1 MLDFSLVLIGLLG
14 LIFLLGVPYLLVSH
28 TRLKSQVRDLDAK
41 VRALQ
46 NSASGKQ
53 VSADLQTPEQQPNA
67 AAKPAVP
74 WGKAPDDATDA
85 TQIEDQAADVR
96 AAEDSTVSG
105 PFVAPAETE
114 QNAENFASVTPREP
128 SAPAPISE
136 TRADPSSDPAQSPRA
151 FVLRRDLVE
160 ALSGWLRENWV
171 LVAGAAS
178 LALAGLFMVQYGVEN
193 GLLTPFWRVMASL
206 GFGVALILGAE
217 TIRRR
222 MGDVT
227 DGAAQHL
234 PSALA
239 GAGVV
244 TLFAGLLSARVMY
257 QLIDPGPS
265 FVALCLVSLLALVLG
280 WFYGAF
286 LTALGLLGASAVPFL
301 VGGQSQDAW
310 MLYYYFALIATVGL
324 GVDTVKR
331 WAWISGLALA
341 APLTACL
348 LLYLSEGGEP
358 HFLTALLAITAAAVI
373 LPGRNLWPC
382 HGGPAVVEVFLPHQ
396 GRRTYPEFPTRISAV
411 AICAAAAAALL
422 VAVQADQAAEVVFAL
437 LTLVTLL
444 LASVLWMRHAPAL
457 FDHALVPGLAILAVV
472 LLEGLNFGP
481 LFREFTAAI
490 TRPPETPAPQILWLL
505 VAIAALGSGL
515 AYLRM
520 QWSLTGPDGESQEPE
535 AYSSAN
541 LPVFWALCAAS
552 FAPALLLILE
562 FTWRPAAVHGLYTWA
577 LVVLTMAAG
586 MTFLTERA
594 ARGPRGGQREMRVAL
609 LAISALTLIAFA
621 LFLVLAQTALTLALA
636 VMVLLVVLID
646 RKYDLP
652 GLALFVQIAV
662 AVIVYRLVLDPG
674 VTWALDRDYID
685 EGWQYVTPLSQIALG
700 YLGSLALLG
709 AGWFV
714 TRQQLREKTTLVLES
729 AATLI
734 GAVFFAVLILRLL
747 PEQLRYSHAGI
758 GLMATVWVASLVNQL
773 HRLRLSGRFSALLRG
788 ILILG
793 YGVAA
798 LGCIGGLLVFAN
810 PLLASGEIV
819 RGPLILDSLAAA
831 YLPLAAICA
840 AAALRLDHL
849 NRWVRT
855 GFGLAAS
862 VLAVIYITLEIRRFW
877 RGNNLSLPGVIDAEL
892 YSYTVALLVASGGV
906 LMLAFWRRSDLLRRL
921 AMAGVVLTIAKV
933 FLVDMSGLSGLTRVF
948 SFMGLGLALVGLAW
962 LNRIMNAQWDKG
974 KIQPER
980 QKT

>member
-1 MLDFSLVLIGLLG
+1 MLDFGLGLIGLLG
-14 LIFLLGVPYLLVSH
+14 LLFLLGVPYLLVSH
-28 TRLKSQVRDLDAK
+28 TRLKSQVRALEAK
-41 VRALQ
+41 MRSLQ
-46 NSASGKQ
+46 SSLSNSK
-53 VSADLQTPEQQPNA
+53 VSAELQTPQQEA
-67 AAKPAVP
+67 ALSAKSADP
-74 WGKAPDDATDA
+74 WGEARQEETTA
-85 TQIEDQAADVR
+85 TQIEDRVEDDRGGSEGLLPPTQA
-96 AAEDSTVSG
+96 EQSTG
-105 PFVAPAETE
+105 A
-114 QNAENFASVTPREP
+114 FASTTQTDQSGLAPRAEETAEP
-128 SAPAPISE
+128 AIDQVQP
-136 TRADPSSDPAQSPRA
+136 PRA
-151 FVLRRDLVE
+151 FVLRADLV
-160 ALSGWLRENWV
+160 AGLSGWLRENWV

-222 MGDVT
+222 LGDAT

-239 GAGVV
+239 GAGLI

-310 MLYYYFALIATVGL
+310 ILYYYFALIATVGL

-348 LLYLSEGGEP
+348 LLYLSGEGEP
-358 HFLTALLAITAAAVI
+358 HFLTALLVIAAAAVI
-373 LPGRNLWPC
+373 LPERSLWP
-382 HGGPAVVEVFLPHQ
+382 HHSGPAVTEILLPQQ
-396 GRRTYPEFPTRISAV
+396 GRRIYPEFPTRISAV
-411 AICAAAAAALL
+411 ATCAAAAAALL
-422 VAVQADQAAEVVFAL
+422 VAVQTDQAAVVVFAL
-437 LTLVTLL
+437 LTLMVLL
-444 LASVLWMRHAPAL
+444 LASLLWMRQAPAL
-457 FDHALVPGLAILAVV
+457 FDHALVPGLAILAVI
-472 LLEGLNFGP
+472 LLQGLSFGP
-481 LFREFTAAI
+481 LFSEFDAAAL
-490 TRPPETPAPQILWLL
+490 RPPETPAPKILWFL
-505 VAIAALGSGL
+505 VAIGALGSGL

-520 QWSLTGPDGESQEPE
+520 QWSLTGPEGDAEAPE
-535 AYSSAN
+535 AHSAN

-577 LVVLTMAAG
+577 LVVLAMAAG
-586 MTFLTERA
+586 MTFLTERS
-594 ARGPRGGQREMRVAL
+594 ARGPGAPQKEMRVAL
-609 LAISALTLIAFA
+609 FAISALTLIAFA

-652 GLALFVQIAV
+652 GLALFVQVAV

-674 VTWALDRDYID
+674 VAWALDRDYID
-685 EGWQYVTPLSQIALG
+685 EGWQYVTPLVQIVLG
-700 YLGSLALLG
+700 YLGSFALLG
-709 AGWFV
+709 TGWLLA
-714 TRQQLREKTTLVLES
+714 RQQQREKTTVMLES
-729 AATLI
+729 AAALI
-734 GAVFFAVLILRLL
+734 GAVFLAVLILRLL
-747 PEQLRYSHAGI
+747 PEQMRYGHAGM

-773 HRLRLSGRFSALLRG
+773 HRIRLSGTFSALLRG
-788 ILILG
+788 VLILG
-793 YGVAA
+793 YGVSAI
-798 LGCIGGLLVFAN
+798 GCMSGLFAFAN
-810 PLLASGEIV
+810 PLLSSDEIV

-831 YLPLAAICA
+831 YLPLAAVCA

-849 NRWVRT
+849 NRWVRI
-855 GFGLAAS
+855 GFGSAAS
-862 VLAVIYITLEIRRFW
+862 MLGAVYITFEIRRFW
-877 RGNNLSLPGVIDAEL
+877 RGEDLSLPGVIDAEL
-892 YSYTVALLVASGGV
+892 YSYTVALLVASGGG

-974 KIQPER
+974 KIPPAR
-980 QKT
+980 QET